1 LATHAK
7 RVTLKVD
14 DIRLLRQL
22 WKTIDPSSALG
33 ADSPKK
39 KEWIEAKNQE
49 MMKDQDARIRRMRRK
64 ITKLKAI
71 GRLDRMTAGDRAFCE
86 LHHLSMA

>member
-1 LATHAK
+1 LATYAK
-7 RVTLKVD
+7 RVTLKVE

-22 WKTIDPSSALG
+22 WKNIDPSSALG

-39 KEWIEAKNQE
+39 EGIEAKNQE
-49 MMKDQDARIRRMRRK
+49 AMKDQDAKIRRMRRK

-71 GRLDRMTAGDRAFCE
+71 GRLDRMTVGDRSFCE
-86 LHHLSMA
+86 LNHLCMA